1 VKSIRH
7 SRSPCR
13 PTALMSTLLIHHPD
27 YAWLQELGLCEE
39 NVGMYNGNWPG
50 GGQIPAP
57 KRGEIVRKIGL
68 ALREKIQVL
77 GKLVSLEMGKILVE
91 GIGEVQEF
99 VDICDYAAGLSRMIV
114 GPLLPSERPGL
125 VGIITAFNFPVAVFG
140 WNNAIALIT
149 GNVCIWKGAPTTSLV
164 TIAVTK
170 VLAKVLEDNDLP
182 GAICSM
188 TCGGADIGT
197 AMAKDT
203 RVNLLSFTGSTQVG
217 KQVALMVQE
226 RFGKSLLELGGNN
239 AIIAFED
246 ADLSLVLPSAL
257 FAAVGTAGQRCPSG
271 RRLFLHESI
280 HEEVVQ
286 RLRGAYSQIR
296 VGNPWDRN
304 ILYGP
309 LQTKQ
314 AVSMLVRAMQE
325 IKKQGGTVVYGGKV
339 MDHPGNYVDPI
350 IVTGLETFAPILYIF
365 KFKNEQEVFMDWTQR
380 FNCGIVN
387 VNIPTSGAE
396 IGGAFGREKHSGGGR
411 ESGSDAWKQY
421 MRRSTCTINHHTD
434 LPLAQGIKFE

>member
-1 VKSIRH
+1 
-7 SRSPCR
+7 
-13 PTALMSTLLIHHPD
+13 MSTLLIHHPD

-50 GGQIPAP
+50 GGQASMEDYEETVKEAKEAWKMWAEIPAP

-114 GPLLPSERPGL
+114 GPLLPSERPGPCSHQA
-125 VGIITAFNFPVAVFG
+125 VEPVR
-140 WNNAIALIT
+140 
-149 GNVCIWKGAPTTSLV
+149 P
-164 TIAVTK
+164 AVTK

-350 IVTGLETFAPILYIF
+350 IVTGLA
-365 KFKNEQEVFMDWTQR
+365 
-380 FNCGIVN
+380 
-387 VNIPTSGAE
+387 
-396 IGGAFGREKHSGGGR
+396 H
-411 ESGSDAWKQY
+411 
-421 MRRSTCTINHHTD
+421 
-434 LPLAQGIKFE
+434 